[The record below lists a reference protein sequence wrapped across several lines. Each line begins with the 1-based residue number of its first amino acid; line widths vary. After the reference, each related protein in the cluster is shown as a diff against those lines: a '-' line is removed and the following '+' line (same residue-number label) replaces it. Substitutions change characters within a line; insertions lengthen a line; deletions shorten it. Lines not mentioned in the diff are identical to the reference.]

1 MFSGGERIGEA
12 PRVRSNR
19 PADSRRWSPSAT
31 RRRAAA
37 PRRGLGV
44 AGPRLWPATSGRR
57 HPAAGRLIPGAMSAY
72 SCRRSDESGFER
84 GATMSRTKPL
94 VTRSRDRAW
103 GATVFAGTR
112 VPVDTMYEY
121 LEAGDTLDEFL
132 RQFPTV
138 TREQAVAVLE
148 SARRGTEKTAI
159 PA

>member
-1 MFSGGERIGEA
+1 MA
-12 PRVRSNR
+12 
-19 PADSRRWSPSAT
+19 
-31 RRRAAA
+31 
-37 PRRGLGV
+37 
-44 AGPRLWPATSGRR
+44 
-57 HPAAGRLIPGAMSAY
+57 
-72 SCRRSDESGFER
+72 
-84 GATMSRTKPL
+84 RTKPL

-138 TREQAVAVLE
+138 TRGQAVAVLE
-148 SARRGTEKTAI
+148 SARRGTVKTAI